1 MKYGKQKLKSIPE
14 KEHRKKTKY
23 MQYKENTKRKIIK
36 QVLIGQ

>member
-23 MQYKENTKRKIIK
+23 RTCNTKKIQK
-36 QVLIGQ
+36 GR